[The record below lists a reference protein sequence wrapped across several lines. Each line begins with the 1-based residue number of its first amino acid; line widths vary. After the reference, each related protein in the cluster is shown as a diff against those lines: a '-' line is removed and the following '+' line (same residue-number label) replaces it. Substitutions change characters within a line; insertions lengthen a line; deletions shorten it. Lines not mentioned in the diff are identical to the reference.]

1 MNKIMLLVSSLFFA
15 ASVNAAGF
23 NLITN
28 GSFEDPD
35 VKVGEWEVYDAV
47 TGWSTIGAGIEI
59 RDNVAGTAYI
69 GDQFAELDSHGG
81 MDTNSSIFQSV
92 QTILGQSY
100 LLSFAYSPR
109 INKPIDT
116 NGIEVFWNNESLA
129 SVSAKGESTHNWTVY
144 EYIVTGTGTGTGTGS
159 DVLQFSAIGADDT
172 LGGSLDAI
180 SVSAVPIPAALFLF
194 APVLLGFIGLRRKSV
209 LTPSRT

>member
-15 ASVNAAGF
+15 ASVNAAGV

-35 VKVGEWEVYDAV
+35 VKAGSWEVYDAV
-47 TGWSTIGAGIEI
+47 SGWSTSGAGIEI

-69 GDQFAELDSHGG
+69 GNQFAELDAHGG
-81 MDTNSSIFQSV
+81 TDTNSSIFQNV
-92 QTILGQSY
+92 KTILGQSY

-109 INKPIDT
+109 INKPEDT
-116 NGIEVFWNNESLA
+116 NGIEVFWNNKSLA
-129 SVSAKGESTHNWTVY
+129 SVSAKGGRTHNWTVY
-144 EYIVTGTGTGTGTGS
+144 EYIVTGTGS

-172 LGGSLDAI
+172 LGGSLDAV

-194 APVLLGFIGLRRKSV
+194 APALLGFLGLRRK
-209 LTPSRT
+209 RA